1 MLLNNHQ
8 DTYPSQSTSE
18 LAHGEVTPIV
28 NVCVGNAFN
37 LANVHDE
44 VLMSTA
50 DQQVD
55 QFNEQPLSSLFRTD
69 GDVFVR
75 SSIFDRQPQP
85 QLPLLSTNTFDKSC
99 QLFVCMA
106 ENVFIL
112 ILDNLSIN
120 QQQLLVNNVD
130 SPSSFSEQQQQVQI
144 NKTHVEYQ
152 HFKDSIPHA
161 STPIGA
167 TQSIADPSLN
177 SLVLSNVSNSEK
189 VKWSI
194 DPVEALKNPHVILAR
209 LLSKCKQILLS
220 TSPIITKTCWNRRFG
235 GDGNLCLSAIKLLMT
250 ADLLEESNFVTST
263 TNTYVS
269 WMKKLPSVTNNISD
283 TLEFQ
288 QMKLNI
294 FNVTWQQYA
303 SSFKEATFGH
313 SNRFSFVSPEAA
325 EILRSK
331 PYSDIGFI
339 LNESAVLTKKGKCI
353 LAAAPGILN

>member
-144 NKTHVEYQ
+144 NK
-152 HFKDSIPHA
+152 K
-161 STPIGA
+161 
-167 TQSIADPSLN
+167 SIADPSLN

-235 GDGNLCLSAIKLLMT
+235 GDGNLCFSAASGDTNENLL
-250 ADLLEESNFVTST
+250 L
-263 TNTYVS
+263 
-269 WMKKLPSVTNNISD
+269 
-283 TLEFQ
+283 
-288 QMKLNI
+288 
-294 FNVTWQQYA
+294 
-303 SSFKEATFGH
+303 
-313 SNRFSFVSPEAA
+313 
-325 EILRSK
+325 
-331 PYSDIGFI
+331 
-339 LNESAVLTKKGKCI
+339 
-353 LAAAPGILN
+353 